1 MDLIPIFK
9 VCARQQGFEEGGGGG
24 DFVDKMR
31 HRRRFAGPLWCKP
44 NIRRGLD
51 RYSRTLMDL
60 QITDGGGIE
69 VDGRLP
75 GERRNPKENQVGGLA
90 VSRQRQ
96 ESWVRIKYIL
106 TGT

>member
-1 MDLIPIFK
+1 
-9 VCARQQGFEEGGGGG
+9 
-24 DFVDKMR
+24 
-31 HRRRFAGPLWCKP
+31 
-44 NIRRGLD
+44 
-51 RYSRTLMDL
+51 MDL
-60 QITDGGGIE
+60 QRTDEGGIE
-69 VDGRLP
+69 VDGQLP